1 MKERAITWVT
11 SKPLLRVAAA
21 LALAV
26 GSFVALRQRYHGDC
40 IFPDYDPELFLLL
53 PVLFLIAFVWLI
65 SELACPLLAV
75 AGMRRLAA
83 RLVSIA
89 LGLTTYAAVAGV
101 AWALEP
107 ALKYEHG
114 AGFRALMSV
123 FWSVGFLL
131 KSGNFSDYS
140 CGY

>member
-1 MKERAITWVT
+1 MRERTITWVI
-11 SKPLLRVAAA
+11 SKPLLRVAGA

-65 SELACPLLAV
+65 SELACPLLSGV
-75 AGMRRLAA
+75 GMR

-89 LGLTTYAAVAGV
+89 LGLATYAAVAGV

-107 ALKYEHG
+107 SLKYEHG

-131 KSGNFSDYS
+131 KTGNFSDYS